1 MLDLLCLFFTYHFLP
16 NLFEILV
23 LFFFP
28 FFSTILYI
36 VCSFPH
42 CQFNFCAHDI
52 YIYVYI
58 GEALFTLLCADIGPW
73 NWPVWVFMLSGFH
86 LG

>member
-1 MLDLLCLFFTYHFLP
+1 MYHFLP

-23 LFFFP
+23 LSI
-28 FFSTILYI
+28 FSTILYI
-36 VCSFPH
+36 VCCFPH
-42 CQFNFCAHDI
+42 CQFYFCAQ
-52 YIYVYI
+52 

-73 NWPVWVFMLSGFH
+73 NWPEWVFMLNGFH